1 MNYSLYRM
9 KRLFT
14 CASSTTVQ
22 LGKLRKRR
30 NLMNPMWKYRY
41 VSFTILVLICQNGKP
56 TINQIGVIDSLLD
69 SLRPPQ
75 GIISCL
81 ADNASFISCHVG
93 GHKMASTP
101 STNLPKK
108 FARIAKS
115 MAKHSTK
122 HSRQALRKTWQA
134 AL

>member
-22 LGKLRKRR
+22 LGKLRKKR

-41 VSFTILVLICQNGKP
+41 VLFTIELICQNGKR
-56 TINQIGVIDSLLD
+56 TINQIGVIDSRLD
-69 SLRPPQ
+69 LRRPLQ

-81 ADNASFISCHVG
+81 ADNALFISCHVG